1 MEEEWGGGGVGW
13 RRSGVEEEWGE
24 VPLKVKDQPVD
35 VGPTSGGMAV
45 SVMVTVLHRRGY
57 LLTVYHLRETRDAV
71 HNSAVFR

>member
-1 MEEEWGGGGVGW
+1 MEEEW
-13 RRSGVEEEWGE
+13 EE
-24 VPLKVKDQPVD
+24 VPLKVKDHPMG

-45 SVMVTVLHRRGY
+45 SMMVTVLHRRGY